1 MDCLRA
7 KRPFEARNLIKRLE
21 NWIDYT
27 EAEMRYLKK
36 EIKLIKK
43 ELR

>member
-1 MDCLRA
+1 MNNEDEN
-7 KRPFEARNLIKRLE
+7 KLIRRLE

-36 EIKLIKK
+36 SIKEIKDRRQKSQKI
-43 ELR
+43 